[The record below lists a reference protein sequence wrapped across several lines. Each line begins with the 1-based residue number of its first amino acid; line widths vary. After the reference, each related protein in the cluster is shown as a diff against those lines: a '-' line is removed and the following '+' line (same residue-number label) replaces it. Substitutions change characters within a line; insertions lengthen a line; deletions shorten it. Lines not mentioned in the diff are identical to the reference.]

1 MKIINLI
8 VSSSSYTLKEDD
20 KEVLNGYLK
29 YLTGEL
35 LNNALYHSL
44 SEINAVIAGQYF
56 SKRGK
61 IQICVIDRGKGFL
74 FNLKEAYKVSA
85 ESDAIKKALEK
96 GVSSPPCKDN
106 LYYSVGHA
114 GYGLYA
120 LRRII
125 EEINGRLI
133 IISNNCSVK
142 LEGGN
147 IKILS
152 EEINWKGV
160 IVVFELLETYI
171 YDILQ
176 KYTLQDFFK
185 IFLWNEDGKDDE
197 IF

>member
-1 MKIINLI
+1 
-8 VSSSSYTLKEDD
+8 
-20 KEVLNGYLK
+20 
-29 YLTGEL
+29 
-35 LNNALYHSL
+35 
-44 SEINAVIAGQYF
+44 
-56 SKRGK
+56 
-61 IQICVIDRGKGFL
+61 
-74 FNLKEAYKVSA
+74 
-85 ESDAIKKALEK
+85 
-96 GVSSPPCKDN
+96 
-106 LYYSVGHA
+106 
-114 GYGLYA
+114 LYA